1 MSHFCCLK
9 AGNLCSLGIYLHC
22 FSAIKGNITL
32 ITRSSEAGG
41 YLRHKRKRHLLWWA
55 TFPKQHKIDT
65 ICPGDFFFFFSFQFL
80 KILPGYNISEAPLA
94 PFLGMANDT
103 LILTPVGRGRRGKIN
118 VTLDFERRKF
128 YKLKTQL
135 SNCEAENGL
144 VIWSW
149 RFQKHLWEKVPR
161 QWENTGSAPVQTPG
175 SRKAGLFVC
184 LSVSFKDTSGHFW
197 PRHGSLWGKKSLY
210 FKLAFFLDTCSKAA
224 GRQAAPNPTPT
235 PRGHC
240 SPLEPAWKPRL
251 NLNF

>member
-1 MSHFCCLK
+1 
-9 AGNLCSLGIYLHC
+9 
-22 FSAIKGNITL
+22 
-32 ITRSSEAGG
+32 
-41 YLRHKRKRHLLWWA
+41 
-55 TFPKQHKIDT
+55 
-65 ICPGDFFFFFSFQFL
+65 
-80 KILPGYNISEAPLA
+80 
-94 PFLGMANDT
+94 MANDT